1 MPDGVQSVTGRSWGK
16 VVVGF
21 EVNDMPDRIHRVSR
35 SSRESTV
42 VTQTISS
49 AKFREDSSNT
59 RPRRW
64 SIASILE
71 AFITVVLLLPAVAFA
86 QQSPWE
92 RAASNLEFTFTGPLA
107 RSLALVAIVI
117 GGLMFMFGEG
127 GAKRQISG
135 IVFGGGLALFAA
147 QFMTWLF

>member
-1 MPDGVQSVTGRSWGK
+1 MRELLHRLAQTRRDSN
-16 VVVGF
+16 VVVPT
-21 EVNDMPDRIHRVSR
+21 N
-35 SSRESTV
+35 SST
-42 VTQTISS
+42 
-49 AKFREDSSNT
+49 KFRRGCKFFRT
-59 RPRRW
+59 QRLRKVPW
-64 SIASILE
+64 LV
-71 AFITVVLLLPAVAFA
+71 TVTTVALLWPSLAFA
-86 QQSPWE
+86 QLSPWE

-135 IVFGGGLALFAA
+135 IVFGGGLALFAT

>member
-1 MPDGVQSVTGRSWGK
+1 MRELLHHLSQTRRDSN
-16 VVVGF
+16 VVVPT
-21 EVNDMPDRIHRVSR
+21 N
-35 SSRESTV
+35 SST
-42 VTQTISS
+42 
-49 AKFREDSSNT
+49 KFRCGCKFL
-59 RPRRW
+59 RAQRLRK
-64 SIASILE
+64 AS
-71 AFITVVLLLPAVAFA
+71 FFVAVATVALLWPSLALA
-86 QQSPWE
+86 QLSPWE

-135 IVFGGGLALFAA
+135 IVFGGGLALFAT